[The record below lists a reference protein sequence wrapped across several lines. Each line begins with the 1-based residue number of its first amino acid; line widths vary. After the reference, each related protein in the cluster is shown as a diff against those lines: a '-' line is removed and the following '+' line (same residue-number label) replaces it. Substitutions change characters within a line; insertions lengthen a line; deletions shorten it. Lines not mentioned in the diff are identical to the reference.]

1 MPFSDC
7 EYYPCELVALDSFLT
22 YSGYDT
28 PLLIHKE
35 WHFRYTRLD
44 NRPHI
49 EFNRTSLEE
58 RLKQSGIRI
67 ARRHHPDVEFAW
79 SRVSQIL
86 NAGHPVAILADTLI
100 LEQHYYPGRGHHSG
114 HYIILAGIE
123 DGGESVCVIDPS
135 WIVRFKGKMPISSL
149 KSAWQSQA
157 ISGCNWVE
165 TLLPAAP
172 GIIGSEDVCDVITE
186 NCEFMGKFASD
197 GIGIAGLY
205 HLLTEIELL
214 QSMDQETASE
224 FLGHLY
230 ESVKTGVAER
240 DGHGR
245 YLNLVSKQ
253 TDTSE
258 LLRLG
263 EHFKDLTNQWIIFRN
278 LCLRGQKRAQKDMA
292 SRLQKRLARI
302 LEMENEAFAMMTEL
316 LSRRQGILNIANQ
329 KMIGFNWW
337 LTIPGLGSNLVDV
350 SIAIHDRA
358 SEGLGR
364 VPSGVFLC

>member
-1 MPFSDC
+1 MKDTILDMPFSDC

-186 NCEFMGKFASD
+186 NCEF
-197 GIGIAGLY
+197 
-205 HLLTEIELL
+205 
-214 QSMDQETASE
+214 
-224 FLGHLY
+224 LGHLY